1 MATRKPRNQKAAAKP
16 SASPLPP
23 SPRGIVDTVLPLLEV
38 PDDGIDATVVQTAS
52 FVETVE
58 LLAHKP
64 VLACLLGRFS
74 DTLLLVD
81 PDHIETL
88 QRAMLNAGITADW
101 RQA

>member
-1 MATRKPRNQKAAAKP
+1 
-16 SASPLPP
+16 
-23 SPRGIVDTVLPLLEV
+23 VLPLLDL
-38 PDDGIDATVVQTAS
+38 PDDGLNGTVVQTAS

-81 PDHIETL
+81 PEHVEAL
-88 QRAMLNAGITADW
+88 QRAMLTAGITADW